1 MWNERE
7 WTVDYDDFSDDK
19 TPRNEASKTWE
30 LNKIY
35 IHSDSNRFND
45 LYFFFYSNN
54 ISHQKYSWRITL
66 GKIES
71 LTDGKIKSLWSSKC
85 YKVNRKPSRRMG
97 PSINFDVFFE
107 MDKPCDTLLRIFLLK
122 VSLNCK
128 ISMQFDD
135 SENCYFFSML
145 WIQICRISYATLG
158 VYQ

>member
-1 MWNERE
+1 MNVSELLTMTTSVMTKLLEMKPAKHENWIKSIF
-7 WTVDYDDFSDDK
+7 TVIVTVLMIF
-19 TPRNEASKTWE
+19 T
-30 LNKIY
+30 
-35 IHSDSNRFND
+35 
-45 LYFFFYSNN
+45 FFFYSNN